1 MLQMENGGGRSPFFE
16 KEKGGR
22 NMGILE
28 GLDPRPVFHFFEEIC
43 KIPHGSGNEG
53 AISDYLKQFA
63 EERGLDCI
71 QDAWKNIIIVKAAAP
86 GYEAEETLILQGHMD
101 MVAVKA
107 PDCDINMEKE
117 PLRLV
122 VNGDLISAEGTSL
135 GGDDGI
141 AVAYIL
147 ALLDSKEIPHP
158 RLEAVLT
165 VGEEVGMD
173 GARGIDLST
182 LKGRRMLNLDNE
194 EEGVLL
200 TGCAGGLRADCKLPV
215 AWEKRSGTV
224 LHIRMEGLRGGH
236 SGAEIIKERGNSNC
250 LTGRVLDALLAETS
264 ASLVSLEGGLA
275 DNAIPRQ
282 TDACVM
288 ISAEEKEKSLAIIRG
303 MEEKMRQELAVKDP
317 DIRIAVTEE
326 GERTAD
332 CLQEES
338 MRKAVF
344 YLLSMPNGIQAMS
357 ADVEGLVETS
367 LNLGML
373 RLSPECLRL
382 TYAVRSSLE
391 SGKEAVCRK
400 MSAVSALAG
409 AAMETR
415 GDYPGWAYR
424 QDSPLRDK
432 MIRVYEKM
440 YGEKPRVE
448 AIHAGLECGL
458 FSGKLPGLDC
468 ISYGPD
474 MKGIHTTEEVL
485 SISSVKRVWE
495 YLLEVLQ

>member
-1 MLQMENGGGRSPFFE
+1 
-16 KEKGGR
+16 
-22 NMGILE
+22 MGVLE
-28 GLDPRPVFHFFEEIC
+28 GLEPRPVFHFFEEIC

-53 AISDYLKQFA
+53 AVSDYLKEFA
-63 EERGLDCI
+63 KERGLACI
-71 QDAWKNIIIVKAAAP
+71 QDEWKNIIIVKEAVP
-86 GYEAEETLILQGHMD
+86 GYEKEETLILQGHMD

-107 PDCDINMEKE
+107 PDCDIDMEKE
-117 PLRLV
+117 PLKLMV
-122 VNGDLISAEGTSL
+122 DGDLISAQGTSL

-147 ALLDSKEIPHP
+147 ALLDAKEIPHP

-173 GARGIDLST
+173 GAREIDLSM

-200 TGCAGGLRADCKLPV
+200 TGCAGGFRADCKLPA
-215 AWEKRSGTV
+215 AWEKRSGQQF
-224 LHIRMEGLRGGH
+224 HIRLAGLQGGH
-236 SGAEIIKERGNSNC
+236 SGAEIIREGGNSNY
-250 LTGRVLDALLAETS
+250 LMGRVLDALLQETS

-282 TDACVM
+282 TDARVLV
-288 ISAEEKEKSLAIIRG
+288 SAEEKEIIPAIVHD
-303 MEEKMRQELAVKDP
+303 MEKKLQTELAVKDP
-317 DIRIAVTEE
+317 GVRIDVTEE
-326 GERTAD
+326 GGRTTD
-332 CLQEES
+332 CLQAES
-338 MRKAVF
+338 MRKAVC
-344 YLLSMPNGIQAMS
+344 YLLAMPNGIQAMS
-357 ADVEGLVETS
+357 ADVKGLVETS

-373 RLSPECLRL
+373 RLSTECLRL

-391 SGKEAVCRK
+391 SGKEALRRK
-400 MSAVSALAG
+400 MSAVCALAG
-409 AAMETR
+409 AEMEVR

-432 MIRVYEKM
+432 MIRIYEEM

-458 FSGKLPGLDC
+458 FSGKIPDLDC

-495 YLLEVLQ
+495 YLLEVLR